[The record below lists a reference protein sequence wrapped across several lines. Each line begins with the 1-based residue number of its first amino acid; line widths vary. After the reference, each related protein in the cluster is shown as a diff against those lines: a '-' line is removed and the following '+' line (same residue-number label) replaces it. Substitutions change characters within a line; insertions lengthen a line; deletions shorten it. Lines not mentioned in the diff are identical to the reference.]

1 MYDIKI
7 KLIGIYVYGTETM
20 HGNQS
25 NLDKGCYMSLIRVKN
40 KVHPRNYTKKLNE
53 SSNTEKLGMHSVINK
68 LQRLGRAFTDSR
80 TV

>member
-20 HGNQS
+20 HGKQS

-68 LQRLGRAFTDSR
+68 LQRLARAFTDSS